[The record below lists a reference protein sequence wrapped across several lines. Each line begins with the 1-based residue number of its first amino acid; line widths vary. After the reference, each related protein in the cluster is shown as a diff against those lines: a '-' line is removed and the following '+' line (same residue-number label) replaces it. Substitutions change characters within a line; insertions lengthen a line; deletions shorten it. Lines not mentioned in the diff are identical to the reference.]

1 MCQVVGGHG
10 TVTIDGMPATA
21 APGEV
26 FLFLPG
32 MHMIVEAQGEHALV
46 LRMILFAC
54 RAAEPPHAAVRL
66 QQLGYPASGK
76 LRLTEE
82 LGESEPW
89 QRLSDGSGAAADSP
103 DLGQLRRSLH
113 ELLLQIL
120 SAYEQAP
127 PARAGMDRAI
137 DWMTRHYHEEMKL
150 ERLARLAGLSVNHF
164 LRTFKRQFG
173 TTPMGYMTS
182 LRMNRAK
189 QLLFSP
195 DRIKTIATQV
205 GYRDELYFSRAFK
218 KSEGIAPTLY
228 LKHKVQRIATMY
240 YGLDDYIRT
249 LGLQPVSRLNYA
261 RRVARP
267 IDEEIALSRRD
278 TGYNLEPLRDS
289 YGLLQQLRP
298 DFILASNRWSPRLAV
313 QQIAPVVMLEHS
325 DHLVSRM
332 TEMAD
337 ILGRQSEAAR
347 WMEAYAATQRDCRER
362 IATRWGGTSVLLLRI
377 TPDFC
382 RLYGA
387 DCQTGVLLYDDLGM
401 AAPRGLADRN
411 WVTLTDVDQLR
422 AYEADHIFVMLDEM
436 PGSSERWAR
445 LLQSEAWLSLSAV
458 REGRVYDARDL
469 FFQTLGPGGRIA
481 SMRYVA
487 SQLGRQSLHG

>member
-1 MCQVVGGHG
+1 V
-10 TVTIDGMPATA
+10 TVDGMPATA

-26 FLFLPG
+26 FLFQPG
-32 MHMIVEAQGEHALV
+32 MHMVVEAHGGQALRLHMV
-46 LRMILFAC
+46 LFAC

-76 LRLTEE
+76 LRLTEG
-82 LGESEPW
+82 LSESEPW
-89 QRLSDGSGAAADSP
+89 QRLTDWSGAAADGP
-103 DLGQLRRSLH
+103 DRQQLRRSLR
-113 ELLLQIL
+113 ELLLQIW

-137 DWMTRHYHEEMKL
+137 DWMTRHYNEEMKL
-150 ERLARLAGLSVNHF
+150 ERLAALAGLSVNHF

-173 TTPMGYMTS
+173 TTPMGYMTR

-195 DRIKTIATQV
+195 DTIKTIASQV

-228 LKHKVQRIATMY
+228 MKHKVQRIATMY

-261 RRVARP
+261 SRVAKP
-267 IDEEIALSRRD
+267 IDEGIALSRRD
-278 TGYNLEPLRDS
+278 TGYSLEPLRDS

-298 DFILASNRWSPRLAV
+298 DFILASNRWSPRTAM

-325 DHLVSRM
+325 DHIVLRL

-337 ILGRQSEAAR
+337 ILGRHTEAAR
-347 WMEAYAATQRDCRER
+347 WMEAYAEAQYDCRER
-362 IATRWGGTSVLLLRI
+362 IAARWGGTSVLLLRI
-377 TPDFC
+377 TPGFC

-387 DCQTGVLLYDDLGM
+387 DSQTGVLLYDDLGM
-401 AAPRGLADRN
+401 AAPSGLADRN
-411 WVTLTDVDQLR
+411 WVTLADANQLR
-422 AYEADHIFVMLDEM
+422 AYEADHMFVMLDEM
-436 PGSSERWAR
+436 PGASGRWAR
-445 LLQSEAWLSLSAV
+445 LRQSEAWLSLSAV

-487 SQLGRQSLHG
+487 AQLGSQSRPG